1 MSNPAAVAFRG
12 FFSPMFSTRGVRLG
26 FFIGIGAILVILTA
40 IMLQRLFPDIF
51 SNMLD
56 SILMVTI
63 VPGIPL
69 AAVLAGE
76 MPLRD
81 GIRQKT
87 MLYQILGPAPRPVL
101 ALVRTIMVAAVL
113 ALAGSLLVV
122 LIRIVDGASLG
133 PLPREIFAVVL
144 GSAAYT
150 GLYGLIHLIS
160 SRGLI
165 GCLAFYFMLDQ
176 PLAQLPFS
184 LRSLSPSYH
193 LSVLAERVIEMELPV
208 PMAAPDPSFLV
219 STLVLAGVAAVSVV
233 LTAYLFSR
241 KSLGELC

>member
-1 MSNPAAVAFRG
+1 MPNPAAVAFRG
-12 FFSPMFSTRGVRLG
+12 FLSPMFSTRGVRLG
-26 FFIGIGAILVILTA
+26 FFIGIGAILIIITA
-40 IMLQRLFPDIF
+40 IVLQKMFPDIF
-51 SNMLD
+51 SNILD
-56 SILMVTI
+56 SILKVAI

-87 MLYQILGPAPRPVL
+87 LLYQMLGPAPRPVL
-101 ALVRTIMVAAVL
+101 ALVRTAMVAAVL
-113 ALAGSLLVV
+113 AAVACLLVA
-122 LIRIVDGASLG
+122 LIRIVDGASLA
-133 PLPREIFAVVL
+133 PLPREMFAVAL
-144 GSAAYT
+144 GCAAYT

-160 SRGLI
+160 QRGLI

-193 LSVLAERVIEMELPV
+193 LSVLADRVIEMELPV
-208 PMAAPDPSFLV
+208 PMAPPDPNFLV
-219 STLVLAGVAAVSVV
+219 STLVLAALAAVTVAV
-233 LTAYLFSR
+233 TAWLFSR

>member
-1 MSNPAAVAFRG
+1 MNSAAIAFRAYLA
-12 FFSPMFSTRGVRLG
+12 PMFSTRGVRLG
-26 FFIGIGAILVILTA
+26 FFVLVGVVLIIITA
-40 IMLQRLFPDIF
+40 VVLQKLFPSIF
-51 SNMLD
+51 SNMLG
-56 SILMVTI
+56 SFLMFVL

-69 AAVLAGE
+69 SAVLAGE

-87 MLYQILGPAPRPVL
+87 LLYQLLGPVPRPVL
-101 ALVRTIMVAAVL
+101 ALVRTGMVAGVL
-113 ALAGSLLVV
+113 AILAGGLVTV
-122 LIRIVDGASLG
+122 LRVVDGASLA
-133 PLPREIFAVVL
+133 PLPREYLAAVL
-144 GSAAYT
+144 GAAAYT

-160 SRGLI
+160 GRGLI
-165 GCLAFYFMLDQ
+165 GSLAFFFLLDQ

-193 LSVLAERVIEMELPV
+193 LAVLADRVIEMELPV
-208 PMAAPDPSFLV
+208 PMAPPEQSVLV
-219 STLVLAGVAAVSVV
+219 SSLVLIVIAAVTVA

>member
-1 MSNPAAVAFRG
+1 MSNPAAVAFRAYLA
-12 FFSPMFSTRGVRLG
+12 PMFSTRGVRLG
-26 FFIGIGAILVILTA
+26 FFIGIGAIMIILA
-40 IMLQRLFPDIF
+40 SILLQRMVPAIF

-56 SILMVTI
+56 SILTVAI

-87 MLYQILGPAPRPVL
+87 LLYQLLGPAPRPVL
-101 ALVRTIMVAAVL
+101 ALVRTAMVAGVLAVAAVL
-113 ALAGSLLVV
+113 LVA
-122 LIRIVDGASLG
+122 LIRIVDGASLA
-133 PLPREIFAVVL
+133 PLPREVFAVVL
-144 GSAAYT
+144 GSVAYT
-150 GLYGLIHLIS
+150 GLFGLIHLIS

-165 GCLAFYFMLDQ
+165 GCLAYFFMLDR
-176 PLAQLPFS
+176 PLAQIPFS

-193 LSVLAERVIEMELPV
+193 LGVLADRVTQMELPV
-208 PMAAPDPSFLV
+208 PMSPPETSLV
-219 STLVLAGVAAVSVV
+219 VSALVLIVLAAVSVT
-233 LTAYLFSR
+233 LTAVLFSR